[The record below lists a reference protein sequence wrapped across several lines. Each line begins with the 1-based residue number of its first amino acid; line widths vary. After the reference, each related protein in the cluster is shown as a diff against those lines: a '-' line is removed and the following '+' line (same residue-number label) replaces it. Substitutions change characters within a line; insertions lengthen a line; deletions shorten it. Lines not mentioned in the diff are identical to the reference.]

1 MYSSP
6 LTPDYEQQRLAL
18 LRKHGVDLEEPLP
31 SKGNTKR
38 MKRAEVERIMGKEW
52 LEQGDGVFTWRDKNR
67 KKLAYSVC
75 G

>member
-1 MYSSP
+1 
-6 LTPDYEQQRLAL
+6 
-18 LRKHGVDLEEPLP
+18 
-31 SKGNTKR
+31 